1 MNRLYTFAVRRLCEP
16 EDCDFY
22 KLRVPDGVNPLE
34 YFEQETGEHAELC
47 YCSEPRIKRTEANEM
62 LENHKEDKEDG

>member
-1 MNRLYTFAVRRLCEP
+1 MDRLYTFAVRRLCEP

-34 YFEQETGEHAELC
+34 YFEQETGEHAEIC
-47 YCSEPRIKRTEANEM
+47 YCSEPKVLRDEAEKRSR
-62 LENHKEDKEDG
+62 EDKDDE